1 MSKVVVTNTDKTIT
15 RRSFLGSA
23 AACGAAMSALPV
35 CLNAATESKPE
46 EKIWKM
52 KMSASSVCYSSLPIE
67 QACERISALGFDG
80 IDIWAPFGH
89 CTHLADVKTRLGAD
103 GLKALLKKHKLKIG
117 AFTFYSR
124 DYREY
129 AELLGQV
136 GGGVGVRESQYGAVK
151 PEELTSK
158 MKAFIESLK
167 PLVEIAEKNKSFLAI
182 ENHGNALLSTPDS
195 FKAFTDI
202 NKSKHLGIAL
212 APYQLQAIKASVPDV
227 IRTCGDQ
234 LFFIYAWQH
243 ADGMGQLPGVGPVD
257 CKPWIKALADIK
269 YKHFVN
275 PFMHGEPKPDE
286 MDKAFVKSR
295 AYLLDCYGNTVKPKP
310 IKKT

>member
-1 MSKVVVTNTDKTIT
+1 MNKPIS
-15 RRSFLGSA
+15 RRSFIGTA
-23 AACGAAMSALPV
+23 AGCGAAMGVLPM
-35 CLNAATESKPE
+35 CLGAADEPKPE

-80 IDIWAPFGH
+80 IDIWAPFAH

-103 GLKALLKKHKLKIG
+103 GLKALLKKHKLKIS
-117 AFTFYSR
+117 AFSVYGH

-129 AELLGQV
+129 AELLGKV
-136 GGGVGVRESQYGAVK
+136 GGGVGVRESQYGAIK

-182 ENHGNALLSTPDS
+182 ENHGNALLNTPDS

-202 NKSKHLGIAL
+202 NTSKHLGIAL
-212 APYQLQAIKASVPDV
+212 APYHLQVIKASVPDV
-227 IRTCGDQ
+227 IKTCGDQ

-243 ADGMGQLPGVGPVD
+243 AKGMAQMPGIGQVD

-286 MDKAFVKSR
+286 MDEAFKKSR
-295 AYLLDCYGNTVKPKP
+295 AYLLDCYGKTVKPKET
-310 IKKT
+310 KKA

>member
-1 MSKVVVTNTDKTIT
+1 MSKAIT
-15 RRSFLGSA
+15 RRNFIRSA
-23 AACGAAMSALPV
+23 AGCGAAMSLLPMYGCTSV
-35 CLNAATESKPE
+35 SKSE
-46 EKIWKM
+46 QKKWKM
-52 KMSASSVCYSSLPIE
+52 KMSASSVCYSGLPIE

-80 IDIWAPFGH
+80 IDIWAPFGR

-103 GLKALLKKHKLKIG
+103 GLKELLTKHELAIS
-117 AFTFYSR
+117 AFTFYGR

-129 AELLGQV
+129 ADLLGKV
-136 GGGVGVRESQYGAVK
+136 GGGVGVRESQYGSFK
-151 PEELTSK
+151 PQDLTAN
-158 MKAFIESLK
+158 MTAFIESLK
-167 PLVEIAEKNKSFLAI
+167 PLVEVAENNNSFLAI
-182 ENHGNALLSTPDS
+182 ENHGTALLSTPDS

-212 APYQLQAIKASVPDV
+212 APYHLQAINASIPDV

-243 ADGMGQLPGVGPVD
+243 AGGMAQLPGIGPVD

-275 PFMHGEPKPDE
+275 PFMHGEPTPDE
-286 MDKAFVKSR
+286 MDEAFKKSR
-295 AYLLDCYGNTVKPKP
+295 PYLLDCYGEIMKPEPVKKA
-310 IKKT
+310 

>member
-1 MSKVVVTNTDKTIT
+1 MCV
-15 RRSFLGSA
+15 
-23 AACGAAMSALPV
+23 GAAPEAQS
-35 CLNAATESKPE
+35 E
-46 EKIWKM
+46 EKTWTM
-52 KMSASSVCYSSLPIE
+52 KLSASSVCYSSLPIE
-67 QACERISALGFDG
+67 QACERIAALGFAG

-103 GLKALLKKHKLKIG
+103 GLKALLTTHRLKIG

-136 GGGVGVRESQYGAVK
+136 GGGVGVRESQYGAFA
-151 PEELTSK
+151 PQDLTAN
-158 MKAFIESLK
+158 MTAFIESLK
-167 PLVEIAEKNKSFLAI
+167 PLVERAEANHSFLAI

-212 APYQLQAIKASVPDV
+212 APSHLQVINASVPDV
-227 IRTCGDQ
+227 IRTCGEQ

-243 ADGMGQLPGVGPVD
+243 AGGMAQLPGVGPVD
-257 CKPWIKALADIK
+257 CKPWIKALADIQ
-269 YKHFVN
+269 YRHFVN
-275 PFMHGEPKPDE
+275 PFMHGEPQPDA
-286 MDKAFVKSR
+286 MDSSLKTSR
-295 AYLLDCYGNTVKPKP
+295 AYLLDCYAKTVGTDGASNVLPAN
-310 IKKT
+310 